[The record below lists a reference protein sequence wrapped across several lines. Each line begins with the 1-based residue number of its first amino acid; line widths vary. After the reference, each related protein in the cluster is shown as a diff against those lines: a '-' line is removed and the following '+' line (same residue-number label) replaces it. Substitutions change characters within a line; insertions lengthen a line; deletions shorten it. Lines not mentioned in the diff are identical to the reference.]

1 MAMEKESSE
10 REKWEI
16 LKKAREATERAV
28 MIRSELDAKEERIVQ
43 LEGQLRQV
51 GLSEAMCTDKRS
63 QEKSRSGKLRKYYPQ
78 LMGLTA
84 I

>member
-51 GLSEAMCTDKRS
+51 GLREIMCTDKES
-63 QEKSRSGKLRKYYPQ
+63 HEKSRSGKLKKWV
-78 LMGLTA
+78 
-84 I
+84 